1 MNKPKNIK
9 PIIVTILVV
18 VVAIFLYKTLIKS
31 SKEDVQTERR
41 VGADIVDLS
50 NSLKSVT
57 LDPEIFSS
65 PLYKRLVDFSI
76 EIPRQDIGR
85 RNPFDQIGR

>member
-50 NSLKSVT
+50 NSLKIVT